1 MSSSRLSALSY
12 RLGGWPRRVGAL
24 LCLLL
29 AAGSALGARSAAS
42 ETPAG
47 LPVVV
52 AARDL
57 AAGTVLAA
65 ADLRVAAWPSAI
77 RPANVV
83 DRVQSVLGR
92 QMGGAIRA
100 GEAVSSTR
108 LIAGDIAAGLPPRM
122 VAAPVEL
129 TSSAAGSLVQPGD
142 WVDLLAAGRPDTGSD
157 EAASVA
163 PAQTVAERVRVLAV
177 RSPSAD
183 AASEGTPIVVAVD
196 RVTALRLA
204 GAVGG
209 ALTVTVRS
217 PP

>member
-1 MSSSRLSALSY
+1 MA
-12 RLGGWPRRVGAL
+12 AL

-42 ETPAG
+42 KTPAVH
-47 LPVVV
+47 PVVV

-65 ADLRVAAWPSAI
+65 ADLRVASWPSAV

-83 DRVQSVLGR
+83 DRVPSVLGR
-92 QMGGAIRA
+92 QLGGAISA
-100 GEAVSSTR
+100 GEAISSTR
-108 LIAGDIAAGLPPRM
+108 LIAGDIAAGLPPGM

-142 WVDLLAAGRPDTGSD
+142 WVDLLSAGRPASSSD
-157 EAASVA
+157 EATSLT
-163 PAQTVAERVRVLAV
+163 PAQIVAERVRVLAV
-177 RSPSAD
+177 RPSSAD
-183 AASEGTPIVVAVD
+183 AANEGTPIVVAVD
-196 RVTALRLA
+196 RATALRLA
-204 GAVGG
+204 GALGG